1 MASLSHQDII
11 NILIALS
18 IILIGSR
25 LLAELFKKFNLPTV
39 LGEIIFGILIGPTIF
54 GYYFPE
60 TFETIF
66 PFISENSEYAQVQI
80 GMGTITE
87 LAIIMLLFVAGL
99 EVQLPVVIRQG
110 KVALT
115 TTLFG
120 MLVPIAVG
128 FLGVLLLPEYLEVN
142 GDTDIVVYGFFI
154 GVILSITA
162 LPVIARILMDLK
174 MFKTEIGMVIIASAM
189 LIDLL
194 GWLVFSVLLTMMDA
208 SHDRNVLMTI
218 ISVVIFMV
226 VLLTIG
232 TKLFDKALPWIQSK
246 FSWPGGVLSIS
257 LGLAFLG
264 AAFTESIGIHS
275 ILGSF
280 IVGVMIGD
288 SSNLRENTREII
300 MQFVMNIFAPLFF
313 VSIGL
318 YINFIESFDF
328 ELVLTLLF
336 LAYLSKISGATLG
349 ARLGGMPKKESFTIG
364 MAMNTHGALEIIL
377 GSLALNMG
385 FITQEFFVAI
395 VVMVVVSILT
405 AAPLIR
411 LFPIEQEKLK

>member
-1 MASLSHQDII
+1 MAKLTHYDVVY
-11 NILIALS
+11 ILLALS

-25 LLAELFKKFNLPTV
+25 LIAELFKKYHLPTV
-39 LGEIIFGILIGPTIF
+39 LGEIVFGILIGPTVF
-54 GYYFPE
+54 GYFFPE
-60 TFETIF
+60 AFQSVF
-66 PFISENSEYAQVQI
+66 PFISESAEYAQIQI

-99 EVQLPVVIRQG
+99 EVQMPVVIKQG

-115 TTLFG
+115 TTLLS
-120 MLVPIAVG
+120 MLLPIGVG
-128 FLGVLLLPEYLEVN
+128 FLGVWLMPDFLQVN
-142 GDTDIVVYGFFI
+142 GETDKIVYGFFI

-174 MFKTEIGMVIIASAM
+174 MFKTDMGMAIVASAM

-194 GWLVFSVLLTMMDA
+194 GWLVFSVLLTMMDPT
-208 SHDRNVLMTI
+208 HEGNIIMTVV
-218 ISVVIFMV
+218 SVVIFMV
-226 VLLTIG
+226 VMLTVG
-232 TKLFDKALPWIQSK
+232 TRLFDKALPWIQSK
-246 FSWPGGVLSIS
+246 FAWPGGVLSIS

-264 AAFTESIGIHS
+264 AAFTEAIGIHS

-300 MQFVMNIFAPLFF
+300 HQFVMNIFAPLFF

-318 YINFIESFDF
+318 YINFIESFNII
-328 ELVLTLLF
+328 LILSLLF
-336 LAYLSKISGATLG
+336 LAYISKIAGATLG
-349 ARLGGMPKKESFTIG
+349 ARLGGMNKKESLTVG
-364 MAMNTHGALEIIL
+364 MAMNTHGVLEIIL
-377 GSLALNMG
+377 GTLALNMG
-385 FITQEFFVAI
+385 FITKEFFVAI

-405 AAPLIR
+405 AAPLIK
-411 LFPIEQEKLK
+411 LFYAK